1 MQANEIRLQDYL
13 SVLYRKKWAIVLSF
27 FLVLSVSIYSVLSKP
42 PVFTSSAVVQIETRT
57 LNPEGEV
64 VQDITQSV
72 QYYARIFRTG
82 IFQKEVIDSLTA
94 DVQSWVIIER
104 DRVNLTEL
112 VRDNL
117 VLEPDNVQRFFRIRA
132 SAHNPMLAFRMAG
145 ISSGLFERRLQE
157 IESQTIQDSDEYL
170 DDQITVL
177 QAEVEEIEIR
187 IRQFLKENALITI
200 SGEVSGNQDFTGLQ
214 QQLSEVQLREDL
226 TRAKLRSYRRKR
238 EELLS
243 RDTISP
249 DTDIAEILREIR
261 AIASQND
268 SLGALRTS
276 LLARYD
282 ETHPEIVAL
291 SAQIEN
297 NNRRGVEIEAQQ
309 TRSTITEDKDED
321 SLLPMLQENI
331 RAAASE
337 LFEMNTDAEYYEY
350 RIRQFA
356 DENPNLFD
364 EGLDKE
370 LEYARLQRSK
380 ELYET
385 TYNLLIQ
392 RREEQRFRLAMQT
405 GNIKVIDPADLPA
418 DPIST
423 NAPRQ
428 ILFGALIG
436 LSLGLGAA
444 FLLEYMDSSLKSS
457 EDVTRFL
464 DLPLVGEIPKIK
476 SPIPE
481 GNGFFGM
488 FKGNKND
495 KDASYETKLIDSFS
509 PKEPIPEAYRNIRTS
524 LQFSS
529 ADEQLNC
536 FVITSPNP
544 SEGKSLTSANLAI
557 GYAQSGKR
565 VLLIDTDLRRPVM
578 HKIFNVVREPGITEV
593 LTGQMDSAEAIRP
606 IPLRDSK
613 EMYLLTAGQSTPNP
627 GELIGSQKM
636 DEVLEQL
643 NGQMD
648 IVMLDSPPVIA
659 AVDSAILGS
668 KSQGVLLIFHMDQT
682 KRESAKYCIEQLHRA
697 GSRVIGGVL
706 NNIDVDRRYGYYY
719 SYRYYYR
726 YKYYYDSEES
736 KESKP
741 SSG

>member
-1 MQANEIRLQDYL
+1 
-13 SVLYRKKWAIVLSF
+13 
-27 FLVLSVSIYSVLSKP
+27 
-42 PVFTSSAVVQIETRT
+42 
-57 LNPEGEV
+57 
-64 VQDITQSV
+64 
-72 QYYARIFRTG
+72 
-82 IFQKEVIDSLTA
+82 
-94 DVQSWVIIER
+94 
-104 DRVNLTEL
+104 
-112 VRDNL
+112 
-117 VLEPDNVQRFFRIRA
+117 FRIRA
-132 SAHNPMLAFRMAG
+132 SAHNPILAFRMAG

-170 DDQITVL
+170 DDQIAVL

-243 RDTISP
+243 LDTISP
-249 DTDIAEILREIR
+249 EMDIAEILREIR

-268 SLGALRTS
+268 SLGALRAS
-276 LLARYD
+276 LLAQYD
-282 ETHPEIVAL
+282 EIHPEIMAL
-291 SAQIEN
+291 SAQMEN

-309 TRSTITEDKDED
+309 TRSTITEDED

-331 RAAASE
+331 RAAANE

-476 SPIPE
+476 SP
-481 GNGFFGM
+481 
-488 FKGNKND
+488 
-495 KDASYETKLIDSFS
+495 
-509 PKEPIPEAYRNIRTS
+509 
-524 LQFSS
+524 
-529 ADEQLNC
+529 
-536 FVITSPNP
+536 
-544 SEGKSLTSANLAI
+544 
-557 GYAQSGKR
+557 
-565 VLLIDTDLRRPVM
+565 
-578 HKIFNVVREPGITEV
+578 
-593 LTGQMDSAEAIRP
+593 
-606 IPLRDSK
+606 
-613 EMYLLTAGQSTPNP
+613 
-627 GELIGSQKM
+627 
-636 DEVLEQL
+636 
-643 NGQMD
+643 
-648 IVMLDSPPVIA
+648 
-659 AVDSAILGS
+659 
-668 KSQGVLLIFHMDQT
+668 
-682 KRESAKYCIEQLHRA
+682 
-697 GSRVIGGVL
+697 
-706 NNIDVDRRYGYYY
+706 
-719 SYRYYYR
+719 
-726 YKYYYDSEES
+726 
-736 KESKP
+736 
-741 SSG
+741 